1 MDKEKLAEQLHI
13 WYLEA
18 THTIPSN
25 AYNMKAQVDYDE
37 LSEDQ
42 KHIDRYIASAIL
54 KLFKQEMLEMI
65 RENRESLAQLIHKHL
80 FNADMTENSPVRNLH
95 IYALV
100 DDLRAE
106 LRKKVEVDNG

>member
-1 MDKEKLAEQLHI
+1 MKMNKELREILKPWGQAC
-13 WYLEA
+13 Y
-18 THTIPSN
+18 TG
-25 AYNMKAQVDYDE
+25 YVDPANV
-37 LSEDQ
+37 
-42 KHIDRYIASAIL
+42 ISAIL
-54 KLFKQEMLEMI
+54 KLFNEEMLRLI
-65 RENRESLAQLIHKHL
+65 DNNRESLARLINKHI